1 MASATRPTPLSD
13 HPPKVRIAL
22 DAMGTDTAPTAE
34 VAGAVS
40 ALKSAESDFEIILVG
55 DSAVVQTELAK
66 HTGFPSDRLSIV
78 HASERVLPGESP
90 STVLRRKPDSSI
102 AIGVGLHKDGR
113 ADAFIS
119 AGSTGAVMAASLFI
133 LRPLEGVDRPA
144 IGTVVPSAGGPLL
157 LLDAGAN
164 VDCKPHQLVQFARLG
179 KVYAQDLMGIADPR
193 IGLLNIGEEP
203 KKGDELTVA
212 AHKALVESG
221 LNFVG
226 NVEGRGIVE
235 GGCDVLVCDG
245 FVGNVLL
252 KFYESVATFIVGL
265 LTNALGEAHANHDLE
280 EVFRLLDYT
289 ETGGAPLLGVS
300 GIPIICHGGSPPKA
314 IENAIRVADKAAK
327 ASMVSHFVREM
338 AHPIE
343 SGSTV

>member
-55 DSAVVQTELAK
+55 DSAAVQTELAK

>member
-1 MASATRPTPLSD
+1 M
-13 HPPKVRIAL
+13 RIAL
-22 DAMGTDTAPTAE
+22 DAMGTDAAPEVE

-40 ALKSAESDFEIILVG
+40 ALRSPKLDSDIILVG
-55 DSAVVQTELAK
+55 DSDVVQAELAK
-66 HTGFPSDRLSIV
+66 HTEFPTDRLSIV
-78 HASERVLPGESP
+78 HASERILPGESP

-102 AIGVGLHKDGR
+102 AVGVGLHKEGK

-133 LRPLEGVDRPA
+133 LRALEGVDRPA
-144 IGTVVPSAGGPLL
+144 IGTVVPTAGGRLL

-164 VDCKPHQLVQFARLG
+164 VDCKPHQLVQFAHLG
-179 KVYAQDLMGIADPR
+179 KVYAQDLMGVADPR

-203 KKGDELTVA
+203 KKGDDLAVATYKELVG
-212 AHKALVESG
+212 SG

-252 KFYESVATFIVGL
+252 KFYESVASFIVGL
-265 LTNALGEAHANHDLE
+265 LTNALGDAQTSHDLE

-289 ETGGAPLLGVS
+289 ETGGAPLLGVN

-314 IENAIRVADKAAK
+314 IESAIYVADRAAK
-327 ASMVSHFVREM
+327 ASMVSHFVRELTRPM
-338 AHPIE
+338 E

>member
-1 MASATRPTPLSD
+1 
-13 HPPKVRIAL
+13 VRIAL
-22 DAMGTDTAPTAE
+22 DAMGTDTAPMAE
-34 VAGAVS
+34 VAGAIS
-40 ALKSAESDFEIILVG
+40 ALKSPESDFEVILVG
-55 DSAVVQTELAK
+55 DSALVQAEFAK
-66 HTGFPSDRLSIV
+66 HTEFPSDRLSIV
-78 HASERVLPGESP
+78 HASERVLPGEPP
-90 STVLRRKPDSSI
+90 STILRRKPDSSI
-102 AIGVGLHKDGR
+102 AIGVGLHKEGK
-113 ADAFIS
+113 ADAFTS

-133 LRPLEGVDRPA
+133 LRPLAGVDRPA

-164 VDCKPHQLVQFARLG
+164 VDCKPHQLVQFAHLG

-203 KKGDELTVA
+203 KKGDELTA
-212 AHKALVESG
+212 AAYEALVESG

-265 LTNALGEAHANHDLE
+265 LTNALGEAHASHDLE

-289 ETGGAPLLGVS
+289 ETGGAPLLGVN

-338 AHPIE
+338 THPIE

>member
-1 MASATRPTPLSD
+1 
-13 HPPKVRIAL
+13 
-22 DAMGTDTAPTAE
+22 MGTDTAPTAE
-34 VAGAVS
+34 VAGTVS
-40 ALKSAESDFEIILVG
+40 ALNSPESDFEVILVG
-55 DSAVVQTELAK
+55 DCVSVEAELAK
-66 HTGFPSDRLSIV
+66 HTAFPTDRLSIV
-78 HASERVLPGESP
+78 HAPDRVLPGEPP
-90 STVLRRKPDSSI
+90 STVLRRKPESSI
-102 AIGVGLHKDGR
+102 AVGVGLHKEGK

-119 AGSTGAVMAASLFI
+119 AGSTGAVMAASLLI

-144 IGTVVPSAGGPLL
+144 ISTVVPTAGGPLL

-179 KVYAQDLMGIADPR
+179 KVYAQDLMGIADPC

-203 KKGDELTVA
+203 KKGDELAVA
-212 AHKALVESG
+212 THEALLESG
-221 LNFVG
+221 LNFIG

-252 KFYESVATFIVGL
+252 KFYESVASFIVGL
-265 LTNALGEAHANHDLE
+265 LTNALGDDHASKDLE

-289 ETGGAPLLGVS
+289 ETGGAPLLGVN
-300 GIPIICHGGSPPKA
+300 GISIICHGASPPKA
-314 IENAIRVADKAAK
+314 IENAIRVADRAAK

-338 AHPIE
+338 ARPIE

>member
-55 DSAVVQTELAK
+55 DSAVIQTELAK
-66 HTGFPSDRLSIV
+66 HTGFPYDRLSIV

-164 VDCKPHQLVQFARLG
+164 VDCKPHQLVQFAHLG

-265 LTNALGEAHANHDLE
+265 LTNALGEAHASHDLE

-327 ASMVSHFVREM
+327 ASMVSHFVREL

>member
-1 MASATRPTPLSD
+1 M
-13 HPPKVRIAL
+13 RIAL
-22 DAMGTDTAPTAE
+22 DAMGTDTAPAAE
-34 VAGAVS
+34 VAGAVN
-40 ALKSAESDFEIILVG
+40 ALRNPESDFEVVLVG
-55 DSAVVQTELAK
+55 DSDVLQPELDK
-66 HTGFPSDRLSIV
+66 HTGFPTDRLSIV
-78 HASERVLPGESP
+78 HASERVLPGEPP

-102 AIGVGLHKDGR
+102 AIGVGLHKEGK

-119 AGSTGAVMAASLFI
+119 AGSTGAVMAASLLI

-164 VDCKPHQLVQFARLG
+164 VDCKPHQLVQFAHLG
-179 KVYAQDLMGIADPR
+179 KVYAQDLMGIAEPR
-193 IGLLNIGEEP
+193 IALLNIGEEP
-203 KKGDELTVA
+203 KKGDELAVA
-212 AHKALVESG
+212 TYEALMESG

-252 KFYESVATFIVGL
+252 KFYESVASFIVGL
-265 LTNALGEAHANHDLE
+265 LTNALGDAHASQDLE

-289 ETGGAPLLGVS
+289 ETGGAPLLGVN
-300 GIPIICHGGSPPKA
+300 GIPIICHGASPPKA
-314 IENAIRVADKAAK
+314 IENAIRVADRAAK
-327 ASMVSHFVREM
+327 ASMVSHFVREL
-338 AHPIE
+338 ARPIE

>member
-1 MASATRPTPLSD
+1 M
-13 HPPKVRIAL
+13 RIAL
-22 DAMGTDTAPTAE
+22 DAMGTDAAPAVE
-34 VAGAVS
+34 VAGAVD
-40 ALKSAESDFEIILVG
+40 ALKSPETDFEVILVG
-55 DSAVVQTELAK
+55 DVDLLQAEIAK
-66 HTGFPSDRLSIV
+66 HTGFPTDRMSIV
-78 HASERVLPGESP
+78 HASERVLPGEPP

-102 AIGVGLHKDGR
+102 AVGVGLHKEGK

-133 LRPLEGVDRPA
+133 LRRLEGVDRPA
-144 IGTVVPSAGGPLL
+144 IGAVIPSAGGPLL

-193 IGLLNIGEEP
+193 IGLLNIGEES
-203 KKGDELTVA
+203 KKGDELAVA
-212 AHKALVESG
+212 THEALVGSG

-252 KFYESVATFIVGL
+252 KFYESVASFIVGL
-265 LTNALGEAHANHDLE
+265 LTNALGDAQSSHDLK

-289 ETGGAPLLGVS
+289 ETGGAPLLGVN
-300 GIPIICHGGSPPKA
+300 GIPIICHGSSPPKA
-314 IENAIRVADKAAK
+314 IENAIRVADRAAK

-338 AHPIE
+338 TRPIE
-343 SGSTV
+343 SSTTV

>member
-1 MASATRPTPLSD
+1 
-13 HPPKVRIAL
+13 VRIAL

-34 VAGAVS
+34 VAGAVR
-40 ALKSAESDFEIILVG
+40 ALESPQSDFEIILVG
-55 DSAVVQTELAK
+55 DAALVQAEIAK
-66 HTGFPSDRLSIV
+66 HTGFPSDKMSIV
-78 HASERVLPGESP
+78 HASERVLPGEP
-90 STVLRRKPDSSI
+90 PATVLRRKPDSSI
-102 AIGVGLHKDGR
+102 AIGVGLHKDGK

-119 AGSTGAVMAASLFI
+119 AGSTGAVMAASLLI
-133 LRPLEGVDRPA
+133 LKPLEGVDRPA

-164 VDCKPHQLVQFARLG
+164 VDCKPHQLVQFAHLG
-179 KVYAQDLMGIADPR
+179 KVYAQDLMGITDPR

-212 AHKALVESG
+212 AYGALVESG

-252 KFYESVATFIVGL
+252 KFYESVAIFIVGL
-265 LTNALGEAHANHDLE
+265 LTNALGEAHAGHDLE

-289 ETGGAPLLGVS
+289 ETGGAPLLGVN

-314 IENAIRVADKAAK
+314 IENAICVADKAAK

>member
-1 MASATRPTPLSD
+1 
-13 HPPKVRIAL
+13 VRIAL
-22 DAMGTDTAPTAE
+22 DAMGTDAAPAVE

-40 ALKSAESDFEIILVG
+40 ALKSPKSDCEIILVG
-55 DSAVVQTELAK
+55 DSDVLEAELTK
-66 HTGFPSDRLSIV
+66 HVEFPRDRLSIV
-78 HASERVLPGESP
+78 HAPERVLPGEPP

-102 AIGVGLHKDGR
+102 AIGVGLHKQGK

-133 LRPLEGVDRPA
+133 LRPIEGVDRPA
-144 IGTVVPSAGGPLL
+144 IGTVVPTAGGPLL

-164 VDCKPHQLVQFARLG
+164 VDCKPHQLVQFAQLG
-179 KVYAQDLMGIADPR
+179 KVYAEDLMGIANPR

-203 KKGDELTVA
+203 KKGDELAVA
-212 AHKALVESG
+212 AYRELTKSS

-252 KFYESVATFIVGL
+252 KFYESVASFIVGM
-265 LTNALGEAHANHDLE
+265 LTNALGDAKAGHDLE

-289 ETGGAPLLGVS
+289 ETGGAPLLGVN

-314 IENAIRVADKAAK
+314 IENAIHVADRAAK

-338 AHPIE
+338 AHPIGTG
-343 SGSTV
+343 SGV

>member
-1 MASATRPTPLSD
+1 
-13 HPPKVRIAL
+13 
-22 DAMGTDTAPTAE
+22 MGTDAAPATE

-40 ALKSAESDFEIILVG
+40 ALKSPGSDFEITLVG
-55 DSAVVQTELAK
+55 KSDILEAELAK
-66 HTGFPSDRLSIV
+66 HTGFPTDRLSIV
-78 HASERVLPGESP
+78 HASERVLPGEPP

-102 AIGVGLHKDGR
+102 AVGVGLHKAGE

-119 AGSTGAVMAASLFI
+119 AGSTGAVMAASLLI

-164 VDCKPHQLVQFARLG
+164 VDCKPHQLVQFAHLG

-193 IGLLNIGEEP
+193 VGLLNIGEEP
-203 KKGDELTVA
+203 KKGDELAVSTYE
-212 AHKALVESG
+212 ALEASD

-252 KFYESVATFIVGL
+252 KFYESVASFIVGL
-265 LTNALGEAHANHDLE
+265 LTNALGDAHSSHDLE

-289 ETGGAPLLGVS
+289 ETGGAPLLGVN
-300 GIPIICHGGSPPKA
+300 GIAIICHGGSPPKA
-314 IENAIRVADKAAK
+314 IANAIRVADRAAK

-338 AHPIE
+338 ALPIE

>member
-1 MASATRPTPLSD
+1 
-13 HPPKVRIAL
+13 
-22 DAMGTDTAPTAE
+22 MGTDTAPTAE

-55 DSAVVQTELAK
+55 DSTVVQTELAK
-66 HTGFPSDRLSIV
+66 HTGFPSDRLNIV

-164 VDCKPHQLVQFARLG
+164 VDCKPHQLVQFAHLG

-265 LTNALGEAHANHDLE
+265 LTNALGEAHASHDLE

-338 AHPIE
+338 ADPIE
-343 SGSTV
+343 TGSTV

>member
-1 MASATRPTPLSD
+1 
-13 HPPKVRIAL
+13 
-22 DAMGTDTAPTAE
+22 MGTDTAPSAE

-40 ALKSAESDFEIILVG
+40 ALKSTDSDVEVILVG
-55 DSAVVQTELAK
+55 DSDSLEAELAK
-66 HTGFPSDRLSIV
+66 HTAFPSDRLNIV
-78 HASERVLPGESP
+78 HAPDRVLPGEPP
-90 STVLRRKPDSSI
+90 STVLRHKPKSSI
-102 AIGVGLHKDGR
+102 AVGLGLHKEGK

-133 LRPLEGVDRPA
+133 LRALEGVDRPA

-164 VDCKPHQLVQFARLG
+164 VDCKPHQLVQFAHLG
-179 KVYAQDLMGIADPR
+179 RVYAQDLMGIPEPR
-193 IGLLNIGEEP
+193 IALLNIGEEP
-203 KKGDELTVA
+203 KKGDELAVA
-212 AHKALVESG
+212 TYEALMESG

-252 KFYESVATFIVGL
+252 KFYESVASFIVGL
-265 LTNALGEAHANHDLE
+265 LTNALGEVHAGHDLE

-289 ETGGAPLLGVS
+289 ETGGAPLLGVN
-300 GIPIICHGGSPPKA
+300 GIPIICHGSSPPKA
-314 IENAIRVADKAAK
+314 IESAIHVADRAAQ

-338 AHPIE
+338 ARPIE

>member
-1 MASATRPTPLSD
+1 
-13 HPPKVRIAL
+13 
-22 DAMGTDTAPTAE
+22 MGTDAAPTAE
-34 VAGAVS
+34 VAGAVG
-40 ALKSAESDFEIILVG
+40 ALESPGSDFEIILVG
-55 DSAVVQTELAK
+55 DSAVLQAELAK
-66 HTGFPSDRLSIV
+66 HAAFPSDRLSIV
-78 HASERVLPGESP
+78 HASERVLPGEPP

-102 AIGVGLHKDGR
+102 AVGVRLHKEGE

-119 AGSTGAVMAASLFI
+119 AGSTGAVMAASLLI
-133 LRPLEGVDRPA
+133 LRPLDGVDRPA

-164 VDCKPHQLVQFARLG
+164 VDCKPHQLVQFAHLG
-179 KVYAQDLMGIADPR
+179 KVYAQDLMGIPEPR
-193 IGLLNIGEEP
+193 IALLNIGEEP
-203 KKGDELTVA
+203 RKGDELTVA
-212 AHKALVESG
+212 TFEALVESD

-252 KFYESVATFIVGL
+252 KFYESVASFIVGL
-265 LTNALGEAHANHDLE
+265 LTNALGEANASHDLD

-289 ETGGAPLLGVS
+289 ETGGAPLLGVN

-314 IENAIRVADKAAK
+314 IENAIRVADRAAK

-338 AHPIE
+338 ARPIG